1 MKFSTGLLTLLL
13 PAMAIAQNYQG
24 MSEQDMQNMMESMQE
39 MQTCMQGIDQ
49 SRMDA
54 LEQQAKEM
62 DAEVKS
68 LCAKGRRDAAQNRA
82 MTFSREMANDQD
94 VQEMRKCGDSMKGM
108 MPTMPMMGQVDR
120 PEKSGGHICDE

>member
-24 MSEQDMQNMMESMQE
+24 MSEQGMQNMMESMQE

-54 LEQQAKEM
+54 LEQRAKEM
-62 DAEVKS
+62 EAEVNS
-68 LCAKGRRDAAQNRA
+68 LCAKGRRDAAQIRA
-82 MTFSREMANDQD
+82 MTFSREMASDPD
-94 VQEMRKCGDSMKGM
+94 VQKMRKCGDGMKGM
-108 MPTMPMMGQVDR
+108 MPTMPMMGQVDK

>member
-1 MKFSTGLLTLLL
+1 MKVSTGLLSLLL

-24 MSEQDMQNMMESMQE
+24 MSEQDMQNMMEKMQE

-54 LEQQAKEM
+54 LERRAKEM
-62 DAEVKS
+62 EAEVNS

-82 MTFSREMANDQD
+82 MTFSREMANDPD
-94 VQEMRKCGDSMKGM
+94 VQKMRKCGDGMKGM
-108 MPTMPMMGQVDR
+108 MPMMPMMGQVDK